1 MGLDK
6 KGCLAHEFGNKK
18 NEFLVTY
25 YMTYGI
31 LMYLVKKLKPFVKSK
46 AIMFVKA
53 SLKP

>member
-1 MGLDK
+1 MGLNK

-31 LMYLVKKLKPFVKSK
+31 LMYLVKELKPFVKAKAK
-46 AIMFVKA
+46 AIMFV
-53 SLKP
+53 